1 MSTRNFLIFIN
12 PISGTTNKKKI
23 QSYLQEKLTTLD
35 YQYEILPTNEFRNY
49 SFLKEKI
56 TNENITD
63 VIICG
68 GDGTV
73 NQITSYLLNTKIKV
87 GIIPLGSGN
96 GMAFTAGIPKDYKR
110 ALEVI
115 LFGKAS
121 FVDAFTI
128 NKNYSCHLCGLGF
141 DAQVSHDFAR
151 QSKRGPSTY
160 IKQTLKNFF
169 KAKPFRFEVS
179 ANGNTFNTNAF
190 FLSIANSNQFGNSIA
205 IAPKASLSDGLLDIV
220 IVQKTGKFGLVFK
233 LLEQI
238 IRGKIASVHNTD
250 KTIQYFQ
257 TKKLSVRN
265 LDNAPF
271 HIDGEPMETAT
282 LFEVE
287 IIEKAFLLLQ
297 PSSL

>member
-23 QSYLQEKLTTLD
+23 QSYLQEKLTTLHF
-35 YQYEILPTNEFRNY
+35 QYEILPTNELKHY

-56 TNENITD
+56 ANENITD

-73 NQITSYLLNTKIKV
+73 NQITSHLLKTKIKV

-96 GMAFTAGIPKDYKR
+96 GMAFTAGIPKDYKQ

-115 LFGKAS
+115 LDGKAS
-121 FVDAFTI
+121 FVDALTI

-179 ANGNTFNTNAF
+179 ANGKTFNTNAF
-190 FLSIANSNQFGNSIA
+190 FLSIANSNQFGNSIV

-220 IVQKTGKFGLVFK
+220 IVQKSGKFGLVFK

-238 IRGKIASVHNTD
+238 IRGKITSVYNTD

-257 TKKLSVRN
+257 TKKLSIKN

-282 LFEVE
+282 SFEVE

>member
-1 MSTRNFLIFIN
+1 MTTRNFLIFIN
-12 PISGTTNKKKI
+12 PISGTANKKNI
-23 QSYLQEKLTTLD
+23 HSYLEEKLTTL
-35 YQYEILPTNEFRNY
+35 QHRYEILPTNEFGDY

-56 TNENITD
+56 LSENITD

-73 NQITSYLLNTKIKV
+73 NQITSFLVKSNVRV

-96 GMAFTAGIPKDYKR
+96 GMAFTAGIPKDYKK

-115 LFGKAS
+115 LNGNAS
-121 FVDAFTI
+121 FVDALTI

-151 QSKRGPSTY
+151 DAKRGPSTY

-179 ANGNTFNTNAF
+179 ANGNTFTTNAF
-190 FLSIANSNQFGNSIA
+190 LLSIANSNQFGNSIV

-220 IVQKTGKFGLVFK
+220 IVQKAGKFGLVFK
-233 LLEQI
+233 LLRQI
-238 IRGKIASVHNTD
+238 RSGKIASVRNTD
-250 KTIQYFQ
+250 KTIHYFH
-257 TKKLSVRN
+257 TKKLSIKN

-282 LFEVE
+282 NFDVE
-287 IIEKAFLLLQ
+287 IIENAFLLLQ
-297 PSSL
+297 P

>member
-23 QSYLQEKLTTLD
+23 QSYLQEKLTTLHF
-35 YQYEILPTNEFRNY
+35 QYEILPTNELKHY

-56 TNENITD
+56 ANENITD

-73 NQITSYLLNTKIKV
+73 NQITSHLLKTKIKV

-96 GMAFTAGIPKDYKR
+96 GMAFTAGIPKDYKQ

-115 LFGKAS
+115 LDGKAS
-121 FVDAFTI
+121 FVDALTI

-179 ANGNTFNTNAF
+179 ANGKTFNTNAF
-190 FLSIANSNQFGNSIA
+190 FLSIANSNQFGNSIV

-220 IVQKTGKFGLVFK
+220 IVQKSGKFGLVFK

-238 IRGKIASVHNTD
+238 IRGKITSVYNTD

-257 TKKLSVRN
+257 TKKLSIKN

-282 LFEVE
+282 SFEVE

-297 PSSL
+297 P